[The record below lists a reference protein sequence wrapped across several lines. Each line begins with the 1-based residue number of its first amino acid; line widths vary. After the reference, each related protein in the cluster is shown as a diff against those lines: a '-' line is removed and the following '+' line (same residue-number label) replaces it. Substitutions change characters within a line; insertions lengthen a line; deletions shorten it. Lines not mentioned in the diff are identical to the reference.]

1 MSTLTK
7 RMAELEALETEIRT
21 IAQQV
26 FGNVSQFAIDDVR
39 RLALLA
45 REHLDKGE
53 LIVPPRMRMVPP
65 RWEN

>member
-1 MSTLTK
+1 MDTTK

-26 FGNVSQFAIDDVR
+26 FGNVSTYAIDDVR
-39 RLALLA
+39 RMALLA
-45 REHLDKGE
+45 REQLGKGE
-53 LIVPPRMRMVPP
+53 LIVPPRMHMVPP